1 MKVSIQDKA
10 VMFIDEEGTTITI
23 TTHQLQE
30 IFRLLCLAYKGDE
43 GLLFETLEFT
53 V

>member
-1 MKVSIQDKA
+1 MRISIQGKA

-23 TTHQLQE
+23 TARQLQE
-30 IFRLLCLAYKGDE
+30 MFRLLCLAYKGDE
-43 GLLFETLEFT
+43 GLFFETLEFT